1 MAQIIKDKLIQPKER
16 NNNLTI
22 ERQISVN
29 INKPTH
35 NQYISRL
42 EVIKKEIHEMKQ
54 QFSNFCCMVKT
65 MLIYFNKLKQ
75 QNTSNTF
82 IIYRNKS

>member
-1 MAQIIKDKLIQPKER
+1 MAQIIKNKLIQPKER

-29 INKPTH
+29 LNKPTH

-42 EVIKKEIHEMKQ
+42 EVIKKEISEMKR
-54 QFSNFCCMVKT
+54 QFSSFCYMVKT

-75 QNTSNTF
+75 ENTSNTF
-82 IIYRNKS
+82 IIRRIKS